1 MAFYQSPTSYQQQ
14 RQQQQTADVLPPIED
29 IADFLQTY
37 PEVDFPQSQP
47 AYLKEV
53 TTTTTTTNP
62 TAGNKR
68 ARDDKLGL
76 KEYAVV
82 AKN

>member
-1 MAFYQSPTSYQQQ
+1 MAFYQAPTSYQQQ
-14 RQQQQTADVLPPIED
+14 QHRQQQQTDNVLPPVED
-29 IADFLQTY
+29 IVDFLQTY

-53 TTTTTTTNP
+53 TTTTTKP

-68 ARDDKLGL
+68 ARDDELGL